1 MKAKLL
7 LFLLAHILLGIITS
21 QFRDFSYYY
30 GIGVFCLG
38 IVDIILNK
46 NERNRAGFWA
56 AYLVGLE
63 VFLRMTGGVVFWEG
77 GKYAVAVVLLVGLL
91 AENAKKPVPRA
102 VVVYFALLLPSL
114 MVVSF
119 PDFQEARERISFN
132 LSGPFVLLLSAIYF
146 YRRKLTG
153 SELMTM
159 LRGILFP
166 LTIMLTYLI
175 LVTPDLDQINYGTG
189 SNFTAS
195 GGFGPNQVS
204 TAIGFGVFVLGLGL
218 FYKSEIAGFLIIDA
232 LLLVTF
238 LIRGLATFSR
248 GGMMGGVIAMA
259 ILILYSAFF
268 SKRPKILFYSIS
280 FVIIASLVGFNVW
293 NYVNEN
299 TDGRLEYRYRSIDY
313 RTGQEKDFS
322 TGRSQI
328 LARELSM
335 FANNPV
341 LGVGPGMGVTLAEQH
356 TGISVSSH
364 SEYTRL
370 LAEHGLFGVGAL
382 LILLFIP
389 VKLIMDLPSQNRPIF
404 LAIFFLALFTMFH
417 SAMRLAAPGFFYGL
431 IFILPKSE

>member
-7 LFLLAHILLGIITS
+7 LFLLAHILLGIITF

-30 GIGVFCLG
+30 GIGVFLLG
-38 IVDIILNK
+38 TIDIVLNK
-46 NERNRAGFWA
+46 NKKNRAGFWA

-63 VFLRMTGGVVFWEG
+63 VYLRMTGGIVFWEG
-77 GKYAVAVVLLVGLL
+77 GKYSVAIILLVGLMV
-91 AENAKKPVPRA
+91 ENFNKPIPYAMVA
-102 VVVYFALLLPSL
+102 YFALLLPSL
-114 MVVSF
+114 LVVAF

-132 LSGPFVLLLSAIYF
+132 LSGPFVLFLSAFYF

-153 SELMTM
+153 PELMTM

-204 TAIGFGVFVLGLGL
+204 TAIGLGVFVLGLGL

-238 LIRGLATFSR
+238 LIRGFATFSR
-248 GGMMGGVIAMA
+248 GGMMGGVIAIA
-259 ILILYSAFF
+259 ILILYSALF

-280 FVIIASLVGFNVW
+280 FVIIASVIGFNAW

-299 TDGRLEYRYRSIDY
+299 TEGRLEYRYRGIDF

-322 TGRSQI
+322 SGREKI
-328 LARELSM
+328 LARELLM
-335 FANNPV
+335 FTNNPI
-341 LGVGPGMGVTLAEQH
+341 LGVGPGMGVTLAEQR

-370 LAEHGLFGVGAL
+370 LAEHGLFGVWAL
-382 LILLFIP
+382 IILLFLPI
-389 VKLIMDLPSQNRPIF
+389 KLIMDLPSQYRPIF
-404 LAIFFLALFTMFH
+404 LAMFFLALFTMFH
-417 SAMRLAAPGFFYGL
+417 SAMRLAAPGFLYGL
-431 IFILPKSE
+431 IFILPKK